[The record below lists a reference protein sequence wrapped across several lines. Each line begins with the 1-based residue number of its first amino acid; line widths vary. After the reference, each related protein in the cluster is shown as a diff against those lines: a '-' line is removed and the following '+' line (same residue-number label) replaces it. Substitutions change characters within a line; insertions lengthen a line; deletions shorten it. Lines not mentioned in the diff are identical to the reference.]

1 MGCHWPQQNKDRT
14 GPLAESRAPRN
25 LFFSARSL
33 RGQSL
38 PRSALRRLL
47 QAAPR
52 RRLLEAT
59 AAAGSR
65 RDSQDRRGVWRWWPK
80 VGRVGWGGK
89 SPEKAGL
96 VRLVPR
102 WHGHQGRCRA
112 LVSTILYHF
121 LILLQSPVSM
131 KTWAD
136 AQYAKQFK
144 AQQLEL
150 KPGSRRR
157 AKGGSNLSLLLLPLR
172 PLWRGGGRGDGGA
185 V

>member
-1 MGCHWPQQNKDRT
+1 M
-14 GPLAESRAPRN
+14 
-25 LFFSARSL
+25 
-33 RGQSL
+33 
-38 PRSALRRLL
+38 
-47 QAAPR
+47 
-52 RRLLEAT
+52 
-59 AAAGSR
+59 
-65 RDSQDRRGVWRWWPK
+65 
-80 VGRVGWGGK
+80 GGK

-112 LVSTILYHF
+112 LVSTVLYHF

-172 PLWRGGGRGDGGA
+172 PLWRGGGGGGETGA
-185 V
+185 QFKRKLAGQQKHRLWSQTWVCIPPLPLPGCVSFRASLYLSEPVFSSGNWTVIAPAACGHEDCRQL